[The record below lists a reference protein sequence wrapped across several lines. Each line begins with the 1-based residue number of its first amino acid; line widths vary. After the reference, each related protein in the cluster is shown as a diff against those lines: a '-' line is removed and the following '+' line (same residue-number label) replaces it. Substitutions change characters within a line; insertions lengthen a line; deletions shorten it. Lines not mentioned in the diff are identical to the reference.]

1 MSSTRRVESLGL
13 LVLLTFSRGAA
24 LELYTTVRRNPM
36 STDADH
42 ISGLETEPALRGILA
57 LLVADRQER
66 EDRGV
71 DRAEWILARAG
82 LGHDQI
88 ASITGH
94 GANHVR
100 AIIEQHNEV
109 ASRARPQS
117 VIDRAREALTR
128 AASTS

>member
-1 MSSTRRVESLGL
+1 
-13 LVLLTFSRGAA
+13 
-24 LELYTTVRRNPM
+24 M
-36 STDADH
+36 STDAYE

-94 GANHVR
+94 DANQAR
-100 AIIEQHNEV
+100 AIVENDNVV
-109 ASRARPQS
+109 ANRGRPHS
-117 VIDRAREALTR
+117 VIDRARETLTR
-128 AASTS
+128 AASKD

>member
-1 MSSTRRVESLGL
+1 
-13 LVLLTFSRGAA
+13 
-24 LELYTTVRRNPM
+24 M
-36 STDADH
+36 STDAYE

-71 DRAEWILARAG
+71 GRAEWILARAG

-94 GANHVR
+94 DANHVR
-100 AIIEQHNEV
+100 AIIEKDNMVANRGRQH
-109 ASRARPQS
+109 S
-117 VIDRAREALTR
+117 VIDQAREILTL
-128 AASTS
+128 AASTD